1 MASPI
6 SLTTVVHHRTG
17 ENEHWTV
24 LTGSTVVAH
33 CTTFDQAA
41 GLAETMNEA
50 KKTGDEFDATKR
62 YRSPAPLV
70 AAPARPVRCQ
80 GLDITPTPQRA
91 QALEPQLPPPG

>member
-6 SLTTVVHHRTG
+6 SLTTVVHHGTG

-24 LTGSTVVAH
+24 LTGTTVVAH

-50 KKTGDEFDATKR
+50 KKAGDEFDATKR
-62 YRSPAPLV
+62 YRPPASSV
-70 AAPARPVRCQ
+70 ATPARAVRCQ
-80 GLDITPTPQRA
+80 GLDIMPTPQRA
-91 QALEPQLPPPG
+91 QALEP